1 MNSRVVRN
9 AGWMIGA
16 RILQMLLGIF
26 ITAWTA
32 RYLGPSNTGVISYV
46 SSFVTFFAAFSTLG
60 LNDVIIKELIDHEG
74 REHYVLGTSILMRL
88 ASGFCSAL
96 LVFSIV
102 SFLNRGDRVMQWT
115 AVLLSFSLIAESLEM
130 LSYWYQSRL
139 ESKVTSIIQTIAY
152 LTVALFRTIGLVLNK
167 DVLWF
172 AFVTSLESIVIG
184 SLLYIS
190 YRKNSTVRLAFDF
203 SLAKEMF
210 SRSHHFI
217 YSGIMIAIYSQMDS
231 IMLKEFLDTS
241 ATGYYGI
248 ALGINSM
255 WAFILEAII
264 VSIYPTIIEAKKEKR
279 EDIYHKRII
288 QLYSIVFWFSACAS
302 VVIMILSKFIIVTLY
317 GEAYLPS
324 AGCLRISTWIN
335 TFAYLGVAR
344 GAWMVSENNQKY
356 QKYILGMGA
365 AVNLVLNYLWIPKAG
380 IIGAAAA
387 TLLTQMVTSMIGPLF
402 FRRTRENTLFILK
415 GMNPAVIIRVITG
428 LIQNRH
434 GKTAA

>member
-1 MNSRVVRN
+1 MNGRVIRN

-16 RILQMLLGIF
+16 RILQMFLGIF
-26 ITAWTA
+26 ISAWTA

-46 SSFVTFFAAFSTLG
+46 QSFVTFFAAFSTLG

-74 REHYVLGTSILMRL
+74 KEHYVLGTSILMRL
-88 ASGFCSAL
+88 ASGLCSAL
-96 LVFSIV
+96 LVLGIV
-102 SFLNRGDRVMQWT
+102 GFLNRGDKVMMWA
-115 AVLLSFSLIAESLEM
+115 AVLLSFSLIAEAFEM

-139 ESKVTSIIQTIAY
+139 ESKVTSIIQTITY
-152 LTVALFRTIGLVLNK
+152 LTVAVFRTIGLILNK

-172 AFVTSLESIVIG
+172 AFVTSLETIVIAL
-184 SLLYIS
+184 LLYIS
-190 YRKNSTVRLAFDF
+190 YRRNNPVPLAFDMK
-203 SLAKEMF
+203 LAKEMF

-217 YSGIMIAIYSQMDS
+217 YSGVMIAIYSQMDS

-264 VSIYPTIIEAKKEKR
+264 FSIYPTIIEAKR
-279 EDIYHKRII
+279 ENQTEVYHHRIT

-302 VVIMILSKFIIVTLY
+302 IVIMILSRFIIVTLY

-324 AGCLRISTWIN
+324 ASCLRISTWIN

-356 QKYILGMGA
+356 QKYILGIGA
-365 AVNLVLNYLWIPKAG
+365 AVNLVMNYLWIPRFG
-380 IIGAAAA
+380 TVGAAAA
-387 TLLTQMVTSMIGPLF
+387 TLLTQVITSTIAPLVF
-402 FRRTRENTLFILK
+402 PRTRENTLFILK
-415 GMNPAVIIRVITG
+415 ALNPAIPLGIVSG
-428 LIQNRH
+428 LIGRRLH
-434 GKTAA
+434 DRT